1 MLTHFIVDVKGHQF
15 KCIMKLT
22 KQIAEELEKRRKELG
37 IPKCRLAQMSGLTR
51 PSVYRVLDGQGNIT
65 ICSLEQLLEALK
77 LEIKVI
83 KK

>member
-1 MLTHFIVDVKGHQF
+1 
-15 KCIMKLT
+15 MKLT

-37 IPKCRLAQMSGLTR
+37 IPKCRLAQISGLTR

-65 ICSLEQLLEALK
+65 LCSLEQLLEALK
-77 LEIKVI
+77 LEIKVL